1 MWCAHTLCYM
11 SVGRVGEEE
20 LPLCG
25 QSSTNV
31 LLPINVFLA
40 AVHHTNVACTQQ
52 QHSYS
57 RVKNKAWEC
66 LFVYIKPHLYAVATV
81 YFQGCPLHR
90 SLHPSGPVLL

>member
-52 QHSYS
+52 HKQ
-57 RVKNKAWEC
+57 
-66 LFVYIKPHLYAVATV
+66 
-81 YFQGCPLHR
+81 
-90 SLHPSGPVLL
+90 LL